1 MKEITPTQMNYIVA
15 IEMFW
20 FNNAKAPTYIEL
32 GCMVD
37 RGQSTVMDMLRKLEK
52 KGLIYPLSPESRSLR
67 TTRTKV
73 KISIGDWPGEKSD

>member
-1 MKEITPTQMNYIVA
+1 MKVITATQMEYIIA
-15 IEMFW
+15 IEMYW
-20 FNNAKAPTYIEL
+20 FNNGKAPTYVEL

-37 RGQSTVMDMLRKLEK
+37 RGQSTVMDMLRKLEQ

-73 KISIGDWPGEKSD
+73 DISIEDWPGDNQQ